1 MSTGAVAIDGAE
13 LGYVREGQRRTLP
26 LGDASCQRQGVTM
39 TGPKAVPPTPTN
51 LVRVSTRLAAALL
64 LVPGLLLAAS
74 PEPSEGIYTATQAA
88 RGKEVYSASCASCH
102 APDLNGGGTSP
113 PLAGP
118 AFVTSRKNA
127 AFAGDWGSAV
137 FTADDLLFVIRTTMP
152 RSAPGSLT
160 DDEYVAVLAYI
171 LERNGHA
178 AGKSTLLADSPRL
191 KELKVRGAGEEGE
204 AKQVPQFI
212 KGDAGPIPAGAGPTQ
227 AELTG
232 ATSST
237 RNWLYHTHDYSGSRF
252 VELDQINTG
261 NAARL
266 QPVCA
271 FQVGEI
277 ATFQSGPIVYDGTMF
292 LTTARNT
299 VAIDAATCRQEWRY
313 TWEAR
318 GREVWLNNRGV
329 AVKDGRVIR
338 GTSDGYLLALHARTG
353 KLIWARQAAN
363 PALGETFT
371 MPPLIYEDL
380 IIIGPAG
387 SENGIS
393 GWVGAFRLS
402 DGSPVWR
409 FNTVPGADEPG
420 SENWRHAEGLKV
432 GGGAVWTPMSFDPE
446 NEELYV
452 AVTNPAPD
460 LPAHLRPGSN
470 LYTNSVIA
478 LDVRSGKLRW
488 YKQLVR
494 NDSHD
499 WDLTQVS
506 PLFETSIGGRES
518 SLVATVGKEGVLR
531 PIDRNSREIV
541 WETAVTTRKNA
552 DRPVNTREK
561 KHTCPGIQGG
571 VSWNGPAFN
580 PGTNRLY
587 VNAIDWCGTF
597 QAAEQA
603 RYLPGKLYLG
613 GKITLDKQWQ
623 GWLTALDASTGET
636 AWKYRSPKPMVAA
649 VTTSSGDV
657 VFTGELTGDFLVLDA
672 RSGDVLYRF
681 NTGGPLGGGIVT
693 YELEGKQYVGAVSG
707 RPSPFMENK
716 GSPIV
721 FVFALGE

>member
-499 WDLTQVS
+499 
-506 PLFETSIGGRES
+506 
-518 SLVATVGKEGVLR
+518 
-531 PIDRNSREIV
+531 
-541 WETAVTTRKNA
+541 
-552 DRPVNTREK
+552 
-561 KHTCPGIQGG
+561 
-571 VSWNGPAFN
+571 
-580 PGTNRLY
+580 
-587 VNAIDWCGTF
+587 
-597 QAAEQA
+597 
-603 RYLPGKLYLG
+603 
-613 GKITLDKQWQ
+613 
-623 GWLTALDASTGET
+623 
-636 AWKYRSPKPMVAA
+636 
-649 VTTSSGDV
+649 
-657 VFTGELTGDFLVLDA
+657 
-672 RSGDVLYRF
+672 
-681 NTGGPLGGGIVT
+681 
-693 YELEGKQYVGAVSG
+693 
-707 RPSPFMENK
+707 
-716 GSPIV
+716 
-721 FVFALGE
+721 

>member
-1 MSTGAVAIDGAE
+1 MPLDDDGSAAPHVADE
-13 LGYVREGQRRTLP
+13 VRTLV
-26 LGDASCQRQGVTM
+26 LLT
-39 TGPKAVPPTPTN
+39 
-51 LVRVSTRLAAALL
+51 AALFFS
-64 LVPGLLLAAS
+64 PGYIFAA
-74 PEPSEGIYTATQAA
+74 PPARAEGIYTAAQAA

-102 APDLNGGGTSP
+102 AADLSGGGTSP

-127 AFAGDWGSAV
+127 AFSADWGSAV

-152 RSAPGSLT
+152 RGAAGSLG
-160 DDEYVAVLAYI
+160 DDDYVAVLAYI

-178 AGKSTLLADSPRL
+178 AGETTLHADSPRL
-191 KELKVRGAGEEGE
+191 AELKVRQAGREGE
-204 AKQVPQFI
+204 ANQVPQFVR
-212 KGDAGPIPAGAGPTQ
+212 GDAGPISAGAGPSQ
-227 AELTG
+227 AELT
-232 ATSST
+232 AAASST
-237 RNWLYHTHDYSGSRF
+237 RDWLYHTHDYSGSRF
-252 VELDQINTG
+252 VDLDQINTE
-261 NAARL
+261 NAAAL
-266 QPVCA
+266 GAVCA

-277 ATFQSGPIVYDGTMF
+277 ANFQSGPIVHDGTMF

-299 VAIDAATCRQEWRY
+299 MAIDATTCRQKWRY

-318 GREVWLNNRGV
+318 DREVWLNNRGV
-329 AVKDGRVIR
+329 AIKDGRLIR
-338 GTSDGYLLALHARTG
+338 GTSDGYILALHAQTG
-353 KLIWARQAAN
+353 KLIWARKAAN
-363 PALGETFT
+363 SALGETFT

-380 IIIGPAG
+380 IVIGPAG

-402 DGSPVWR
+402 DGSPLWR
-409 FNTVPGADEPG
+409 FKTVPGADEPG
-420 SENWRHAEGLKV
+420 SENWQHAEGLRV

-478 LDVRSGKLRW
+478 LDIRSGKLRW

-506 PLFETSIGGRES
+506 PLFETPIDGRKS

-541 WETAVTTRKNA
+541 WETAVTTRKNS
-552 DRPVNTREK
+552 DKPVNTREK
-561 KHTCPGIQGG
+561 KHTCPGILGG

-597 QAAEQA
+597 QAAEQP

-613 GKITLDKQWQ
+613 GKVTLDKQWQ
-623 GWLTALDASTGET
+623 GWLTALDASTGEV

-649 VTTSSGDV
+649 VTTTSGNV

-693 YELEGKQYVGAVSG
+693 YDLEGKQYVGAVSG
-707 RPSPFMENK
+707 RPSAFMEKENK
-716 GSPIV
+716 GSPTV
-721 FVFALGE
+721 FIFTLAE